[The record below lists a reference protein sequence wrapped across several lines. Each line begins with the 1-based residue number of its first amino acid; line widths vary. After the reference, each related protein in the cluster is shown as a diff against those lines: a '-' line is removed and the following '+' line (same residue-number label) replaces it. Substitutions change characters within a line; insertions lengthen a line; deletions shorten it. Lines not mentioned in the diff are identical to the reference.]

1 MSIDVSAS
9 QNYTTVPEL
18 AVAWR
23 VSAAHV
29 LNLIHRKLLP
39 AHRIGARYIIDRA
52 AAQRFLES
60 NATTARAA
68 AA

>member
-9 QNYTTVPEL
+9 QNFTTATEL
-18 AVAWR
+18 ALAWR
-23 VSAAHV
+23 VSAAHI
-29 LNLIHRKLLP
+29 LNLIHRGLLP

-52 AAQRFLES
+52 AAQKFIEH
-60 NATTARAA
+60 NATTRAA

>member
-18 AVAWR
+18 ALAWR

-52 AAQRFLES
+52 AAQKFIEH
-60 NATTARAA
+60 NATTTASVAA
-68 AA
+68 

>member
-1 MSIDVSAS
+1 MSIDVPAS
-9 QNYTTVPEL
+9 KSYTTVPEL
-18 AVAWR
+18 ALAWR

-29 LNLIHRKLLP
+29 LNLIHRKALP

-52 AAQRFLES
+52 AAQKFIEH
-60 NATTARAA
+60 NATTRAA

>member
-1 MSIDVSAS
+1 MSLDVSAS
-9 QNYTTVPEL
+9 QNFTTVPEL
-18 AVAWR
+18 ALAWR
-23 VSAAHV
+23 VSPAHV

-52 AAQRFLES
+52 AAQKFIEH
-60 NATTARAA
+60 NATSRAA